1 MSAMKAR
8 HRPGGDEARVRSR
21 KLSGGNIGSRGFEV
35 VRSVADLFSTFTRPW
50 YVAGGWALDLFLGHL
65 TREHHDV
72 DVAVF
77 REDQLE
83 LRSYLAGW
91 RFQKVVKRKRLVREA
106 WGGREWLSLP
116 VHEVHASSP
125 AKDMELEILLNESS
139 GEHWVFRRN
148 PKVTLARSSLGRL
161 AHARV
166 PYLTPEVVLLYKADH
181 ASAVDEADF
190 ASVGHALDS
199 RQRRWLADA
208 LRVCYPGH
216 HWLSALSLEKRGR
229 QASSPGGRVGRR

>member
-1 MSAMKAR
+1 MGTMKAQR
-8 HRPGGDEARVRSR
+8 RPCGGETSVASR
-21 KLSGGNIGSRGFEV
+21 QLASGNIALRGFEV
-35 VRSVADLFSTFTRPW
+35 VESVATLLTRFAKPW
-50 YVAGGWALDLFLGHL
+50 YIAGGWALDLFLGHL
-65 TREHHDV
+65 TREHHDI

-77 REDQLE
+77 REDQSE
-83 LRSYLAGW
+83 LRKFLAGW
-91 RFQKVVKRKRLVREA
+91 RFQKVVKRKRLGREA
-106 WGGREWLSLP
+106 WDRREWLSLP

-181 ASAVDEADF
+181 PSEVDEADF
-190 ASVGHALDS
+190 AIVGRALNS
-199 RQRRWLADA
+199 NQRRWLADA

-216 HWLSALSLEKRGR
+216 RWLSALSLEKRGR